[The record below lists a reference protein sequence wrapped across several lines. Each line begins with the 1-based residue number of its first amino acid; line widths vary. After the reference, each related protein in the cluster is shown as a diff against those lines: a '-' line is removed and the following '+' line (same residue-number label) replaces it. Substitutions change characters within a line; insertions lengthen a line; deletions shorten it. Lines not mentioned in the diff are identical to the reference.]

1 MTVSAVSARALTPS
15 TSNLEKSRSALKV
28 AVCGVQ
34 ILTHMREKLQFV
46 MRSNKML
53 RKEVHALGGDLATK
67 RDALAKVKAHRDK
80 LRVGARSIK
89 EGSLYIDN
97 PMLLEDMKKQVR
109 LLPLEWMAPVCDVL
123 HSRCVCVRAAYTCA
137 LIAANCAEELCS
149 SIRLC
154 KFLANRWQNLRE
166 SWMP

>member
-1 MTVSAVSARALTPS
+1 MQASKDQLLDRLGRICKGIDNVHEQPGKFLHSKL
-15 TSNLEKSRSALKV
+15 L
-28 AVCGVQ
+28 CGVQ

-97 PMLLEDMKKQVR
+97 PMLLEDMKKQV
-109 LLPLEWMAPVCDVL
+109 LLPPLEWMVPV
-123 HSRCVCVRAAYTCA
+123 
-137 LIAANCAEELCS
+137 
-149 SIRLC
+149 
-154 KFLANRWQNLRE
+154 
-166 SWMP
+166 